1 VKVSEG
7 PPGDSTHPFPK
18 PDRSR
23 TIRYTERSSTF
34 LVTCDSQLHEYRPV
48 PPPPTEIIRY
58 CTRTVLA
65 KAPKQ
70 AVNSS
75 VLHIADRHSRSTKW
89 SSAFALGRFDRPL
102 HKSSVIR
109 ASSASGWCIISNWS
123 SNGRSSDRGSVA
135 PLTHGWGYGPRLAGN
150 ARCSTSEVYHS
161 RDAATHRAPWASIT
175 ENHSHPSYL
184 QRIMDEITNASLPAN
199 PAPDASPGE
208 DKHTGE
214 IELAHTSDLSVV
226 GENGEV
232 LDAKWS
238 ALREGANKAEEYE
251 HSLSFWASVKEYKAV
266 RTTIVHRSH
275 EVWLPLNG
283 QACFWAFVA
292 SLSIIMEGESNLAIR
307 D

>member
-214 IELAHTSDLSVV
+214 IELAHTSDLAVV

-251 HSLSFWASVKEYKAV
+251 HSLSFWADSTPIS
-266 RTTIVHRSH
+266 R
-275 EVWLPLNG
+275 G
-283 QACFWAFVA
+283 VA
-292 SLSIIMEGESNLAIR
+292 SAERTGVLLGVCGFSLYHHGG
-307 D
+307 